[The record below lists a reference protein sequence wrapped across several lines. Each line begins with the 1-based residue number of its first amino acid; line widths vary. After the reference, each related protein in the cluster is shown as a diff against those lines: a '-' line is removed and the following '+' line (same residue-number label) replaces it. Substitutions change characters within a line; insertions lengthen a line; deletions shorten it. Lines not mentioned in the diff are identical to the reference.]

1 MKGAH
6 TMRTSAAVAVV
17 SGLLVLSLCLL
28 PESALAGC
36 RWYTMTVDGKTLV
49 CQECNGN
56 VICN

>member
-1 MKGAH
+1 
-6 TMRTSAAVAVV
+6 MRTSAAVAVV